1 MAQKIR
7 FYNTMAGM
15 EMAERR
21 AKQAGKPFPNHG
33 EIIIIEAEWRNEYKK
48 YMKLIVGFLE
58 MSNQLIEPMKVRLA
72 K

>member
-1 MAQKIR
+1 MGTKIR

-15 EMAERR
+15 EMAEAR
-21 AKQAGKPFPNHG
+21 AKKAGKPFPNPG
-33 EIIIIEAEWRNEYKK
+33 EIIIIEAEWRHEYKK

-58 MSNQLIEPMKVRLA
+58 MSNQLVEPMRVRVA